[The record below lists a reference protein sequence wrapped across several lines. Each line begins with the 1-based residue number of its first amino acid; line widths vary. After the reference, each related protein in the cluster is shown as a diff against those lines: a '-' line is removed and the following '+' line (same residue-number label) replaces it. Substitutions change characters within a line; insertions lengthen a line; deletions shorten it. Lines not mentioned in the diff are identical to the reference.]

1 LPDHAVI
8 GYVHGGT
15 VRAEFAASLLAITQ
29 LGVTPVDDVIAVGSG
44 PNISRARN
52 MVVTGFLEDHD
63 APWLFMA
70 DTDMMLPWDTIDRLI
85 AAADPQDR
93 PVVGGL
99 CFTENPGGDKPLP
112 TLYELVEDA
121 DGQPA
126 FARHESWPDDGVV
139 QVTATGAACLL
150 IHRDAL
156 ETVGKSS
163 GCPAAPWFRESVVGE
178 SLIGE
183 DLTFCLR
190 LGAAGIP
197 VFVATGVKAGHM
209 KTTMLI

>member
-1 LPDHAVI
+1 MPEHAVI

-15 VRAEFAASLLAITQ
+15 VRAEFLASMLAIMRRS
-29 LGVTPVDDVIAVGSG
+29 VTPVDDVIAIGSG
-44 PNISRARN
+44 PNISRSRN
-52 MVVTGFLEDHD
+52 MLVAGFLEDHD

-70 DTDMMLPWDTIDRLI
+70 DTDMMLAADTLDRLI
-85 AAADPQDR
+85 EAADPAER

-99 CFTENPGGDKPLP
+99 CFTENPGGPPLP
-112 TLYELVEDA
+112 TLYELTRDG

-126 FARHESWPDDGVV
+126 FARHESWPDDGLV

-156 ETVGKSS
+156 EAVGKQA
-163 GCPAAPWFRESVVGE
+163 GDGAAPWFRESVIGT
-178 SLIGE
+178 SLVGE

-190 LGAAGIP
+190 CAVAGIP
-197 VFVATGVKAGHM
+197 VHVHTGVRAGHM
-209 KTTMLI
+209 KTTML

>member
-1 LPDHAVI
+1 VAEHVVI

-15 VRAEFAASLLAITQ
+15 VRAEFAASLLAITRR
-29 LGVTPVDDVIAVGSG
+29 GVTLVDDVIAVGSG
-44 PNISRARN
+44 PNISRGRN
-52 MVVTGFLEDHD
+52 MVVAGFLEDHD

-70 DTDMMLPWDTIDRLI
+70 DTDMSLPWDTIDRLVS
-85 AAADPQDR
+85 AADPSER

-99 CFTENPGGDKPLP
+99 CFTENPGGVPLP

-126 FARHESWPDDGVV
+126 FARHESWPDDGLV

-150 IHRDAL
+150 IHRDVL
-156 ETVGKSS
+156 EHLGKVSS
-163 GCPAAPWFRESVVGE
+163 CPAAPWFRESVAGA

-183 DLTFCLR
+183 DLTFCLQ
-190 LGAAGIP
+190 LGALGIP
-197 VFVATGVKAGHM
+197 VHVATGMKAGHM